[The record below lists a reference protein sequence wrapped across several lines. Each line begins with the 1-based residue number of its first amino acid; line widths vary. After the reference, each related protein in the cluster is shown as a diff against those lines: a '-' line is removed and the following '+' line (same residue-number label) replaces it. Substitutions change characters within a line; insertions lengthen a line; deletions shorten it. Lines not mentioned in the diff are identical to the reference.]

1 MRSGDRS
8 SGDVSEQ
15 GRRIDHTPKRDAA
28 DGPCVASM
36 TSLNLVDRM
45 NDLSDGVIRPFNAKR
60 EGRRGSIS
68 EIPAHKGGHKD
79 EAGC

>member
-1 MRSGDRS
+1 MRRGGRS
-8 SGDVSEQ
+8 SGGVSEQ

-60 EGRRGSIS
+60 EGRRESIS
-68 EIPAHKGGHKD
+68 EIPAHEGGHKD